1 MFAYRTSM
9 ALEPPIPASADYVV
23 TKEDLATA
31 LTSGDVPVLAT
42 PRVIAWC
49 EAQTMNAVKDYISDE
64 ETTVGMRVRVDHVN
78 PTGLG
83 AKVRVSA
90 LLTRVD
96 GRRLTFQV
104 SAFEIRDSDETIQIA
119 MGQVTRVI
127 VFRKRFL
134 ERA

>member
-1 MFAYRTSM
+1 M
-9 ALEPPIPASADYVV
+9 
-23 TKEDLATA
+23 
-31 LTSGDVPVLAT
+31 
-42 PRVIAWC
+42 
-49 EAQTMNAVKDYISDE
+49 
-64 ETTVGMRVRVDHVN
+64 RVDHVN

-104 SAFEIRDSDETIQIA
+104 SAFEIRDSDEPLQIA

-134 ERA
+134 ERV

>member
-1 MFAYRTSM
+1 M
-9 ALEPPIPASADYVV
+9 ALEPPIPAAADYTV
-23 TKEDLATA
+23 KEDDLATSLA
-31 LTSGDVPVLAT
+31 SGDVDVLAT

-49 EAQTMNAVKDYISDE
+49 EAQTMSAVADYISEE

-83 AKVRVSA
+83 ATVRVSA

-104 SAFEIRDSDETIQIA
+104 SAFEISDDAEPLQIA
-119 MGQVTRVI
+119 MGQITRVL
-127 VFRKRFL
+127 VFRNRFM
-134 ERA
+134 ERVDVS

>member
-9 ALEPPIPASADYVV
+9 ALEPPIPASEDYVV
-23 TKEDLATA
+23 AQEDLATA

-49 EAQTMNAVKDYISDE
+49 EAQTMNAVKDYISEE

-96 GRRLTFQV
+96 GRL
-104 SAFEIRDSDETIQIA
+104 SLIHI
-119 MGQVTRVI
+119 
-127 VFRKRFL
+127 
-134 ERA
+134 

>member
-1 MFAYRTSM
+1 M

-23 TKEDLATA
+23 KEDDLATA

-42 PRVIAWC
+42 PSYYSWC
-49 EAQTMNAVKDYISDE
+49 EAQTMAAVKDHISDE

-104 SAFEIRDSDETIQIA
+104 SAFEIREGDEDLQIA

-134 ERA
+134 ERV